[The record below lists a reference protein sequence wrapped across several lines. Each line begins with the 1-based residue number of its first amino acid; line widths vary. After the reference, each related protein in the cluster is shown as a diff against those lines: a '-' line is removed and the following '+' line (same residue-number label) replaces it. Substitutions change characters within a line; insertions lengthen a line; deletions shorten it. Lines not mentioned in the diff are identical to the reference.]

1 MKYFMNSRDLFLAL
15 KKMKFHR
22 SMKVQTRRNCKF
34 QFQIRN
40 CNFQRQILYIN
51 TAFSNSVNIMLEVL
65 FIVETG
71 TTSQL
76 TSCWSTFMHRTSSYD
91 AQSKCPHNVECAK
104 HRENEGRSFGKC
116 WTWFWAAPS
125 RLSFL
130 TCAAHDLGWDD
141 RPMDLPSEVL
151 FLAAQFMY
159 FFEENAEVCSIF
171 LCKNR
176 NAWSNLDRKSVV

>member
-1 MKYFMNSRDLFLAL
+1 MWFSE
-15 KKMKFHR
+15 KKLQ
-22 SMKVQTRRNCKF
+22 V

-40 CNFQRQILYIN
+40 CNFQRQSIYIN
-51 TAFSNSVNIMLEVL
+51 TAFSNRVNITLEVL
-65 FIVETG
+65 FMVENG

-76 TSCWSTFMHRTSSYD
+76 TSCWSTFMHSTSSYD

-130 TCAAHDLGWDD
+130 TCAAHDLGWEVHRPVCIFLGPSCID

-171 LCKNR
+171 LYKNR
-176 NAWSNLDRKSVV
+176 NARSNLCFPSNYIIYI

>member
-1 MKYFMNSRDLFLAL
+1 MWFSE
-15 KKMKFHR
+15 KKLQVSVSDK
-22 SMKVQTRRNCKF
+22 KLQV

-40 CNFQRQILYIN
+40 CNFQRQSIYIN
-51 TAFSNSVNIMLEVL
+51 TAFSNRVNIMLEVL
-65 FIVETG
+65 FMVENG

-76 TSCWSTFMHRTSSYD
+76 TSCWSTFMHSTSSYD

-130 TCAAHDLGWDD
+130 TCAAHDLGWEVH
-141 RPMDLPSEVL
+141 RPVWGFIFPETS
-151 FLAAQFMY
+151 AAQFMY

-171 LCKNR
+171 LYKNR
-176 NAWSNLDRKSVV
+176 NAWSNLCFPSNYIIYI